1 MELSDFEI
9 EHSAYE
15 KHLGVHF
22 DKRLTFDYYIS
33 ELCKKTSKNVNALAT
48 VNQNMDLS
56 KRKILMQRRI

>member
-9 EHSAYE
+9 EHSSYE

-22 DKRLTFDYYIS
+22 DKRLTFDYHIS
-33 ELCKKTSKNVNALAT
+33 ELCKKTKKVNALAT

-56 KRKILMQRRI
+56 KRKILMQRQI

>member
-22 DKRLTFDYYIS
+22 DKRLTFDYHIS
-33 ELCKKTSKNVNALAT
+33 ELCKKTSKKVNALAT
-48 VNQNMDLS
+48 VNQNMDF
-56 KRKILMQRRI
+56 